1 MNTGKLGFGM
11 MRLPLLDEDD
21 ATSFDYQQ
29 INEMVDRYLEQ
40 GFNYFDTS
48 YVYHNGESET
58 AVRKSLAE
66 RYDREQYVL
75 ATKLPAFSITS
86 EEQPRKI
93 IEEQLQKCG
102 VEYFDYYLLHNLNR
116 ILYDTTVKSCK
127 MFEQVVKFKAEGLI
141 KHVGFSFHDSAEV
154 LDRILTEHPETEF
167 VQIVV
172 NYYDWD
178 SSWVQAGKCYEVI
191 RKHGKQV
198 IVMEPV
204 KGGMLAKVPE
214 EIGQEMKKMEPN
226 LSPAAW
232 AMKYAADLDGVITV
246 LSGMSNL
253 EQVNDNISTM
263 KAYAPLTKNEKEL
276 LKRTVMAYKKSGIYG
291 LEDFSKYDGITP
303 NGMPVGEILDNYN
316 SCELQGPV
324 RTENNYYKSIRYE
337 NGINGSWI
345 TGSIKDNEGND
356 ITEMVRT
363 AEKYLLENS
372 Y

>member
-1 MNTGKLGFGM
+1 MTLV
-11 MRLPLLDEDD
+11 
-21 ATSFDYQQ
+21 DY
-29 INEMVDRYLEQ
+29 YLAH

-48 YVYHNGESET
+48 YVYHDGKSET
-58 AVRKSLAE
+58 AVKKSLVE
-66 RYDREQYVL
+66 RHPRDEYVL
-75 ATKLPAFSITS
+75 ATKLPAFSVTS
-86 EEQPRKI
+86 EDQPRKI
-93 IEEQLQKCG
+93 INEQLANCG
-102 VEYFDYYLLHNLNR
+102 VEYFDYYLPHNLNR
-116 ILYDTTVKSCK
+116 ILYDTTIKSCK
-127 MFEQVVKFKAEGLI
+127 MFEQAQEFKKEGLI
-141 KHVGFSFHDSAEV
+141 KHLGFSFHDSAEV
-154 LDRILTEHPETEF
+154 LDRILCDHPETEF

-178 SSWVQAGKCYEVI
+178 SSWVQARKCYEVI

-214 EIGQEMKKMEPN
+214 DIEREMKKMEPD

-232 AMKYAADLDGVITV
+232 AMKYAADLEGVITV
-246 LSGMSNL
+246 LSGMSDMN
-253 EQVNDNISTM
+253 QVKDNVSTM
-263 KAYAPLTKNEKEL
+263 TAYKPLTEKEKEL
-276 LKRTVMAYKKSGIYG
+276 LKKAVLTYKKSGIYG
-291 LEDFSKYDGITP
+291 LSDFSKYDGITP

-337 NGINGSWI
+337 HGIPESWI
-345 TGSIKDNEGND
+345 TGNIKDHEGND
-356 ITEMVRT
+356 ITKMVRE